1 MSVEVIASITA
12 AVITIVFGILQ
23 KFFFMH
29 LKSIKDNQQLLL
41 EKIAEVIANQGK
53 FVHLTKC
60 DADMKSCQDCLDK
73 ACPAYLEQFDWL
85 PMIFFWSQMSLRAS
99 QTHG

>member
-1 MSVEVIASITA
+1 MSAEVIASITA
-12 AVITIVFGILQ
+12 AVITIVFGVLQ

-41 EKIAEVIANQGK
+41 EKIAEVISNQGK

-60 DADMKSCQDCLDK
+60 DADMKSCQDCLEKVKEDFNNLQ
-73 ACPAYLEQFDWL
+73 LEFTAL
-85 PMIFFWSQMSLRAS
+85 KTKIGFW
-99 QTHG
+99 HDVEK

>member
-1 MSVEVIASITA
+1 MSTEVIVSIA
-12 AVITIVFGILQ
+12 ATVITIVFGVLQ

-60 DADMKSCQDCLDK
+60 DAEMKNCQDCLEEVKKDFNDLK
-73 ACPAYLEQFDWL
+73 LEFTEL
-85 PMIFFWSQMSLRAS
+85 KTKIGFW
-99 QTHG
+99 HDV